1 MLPINYCYHQS
12 VLLKESIQLLNI
24 NPQGLYIDATFG
36 TGGHAQLILSKLSHR
51 GRLLGFDRDLL
62 AIKFGQSLAQK
73 DNRFTIVH
81 DSFSKIKEYIK
92 NKKYMNLVNGI
103 LLDLGISTLQINDI
117 SRGFSF
123 MKNGFLDMRMDI
135 NTGKSAAYWLSVA
148 SQTEIC
154 WVLQNFGEE
163 KFAKRIAKV
172 IVEYRKKEPILN
184 SYVLSQ
190 LISSVIPHRGFYK
203 HPATRS
209 FLAIRIYINNE
220 LEELK
225 KILQDSLEIL
235 SLYGRLVVISF
246 NSLED
251 RLVKHFIRRHSCV
264 CIPSKIPLT
273 NIQIFNE
280 YKCQCQ
286 LRNIRRILPSNMEVK
301 DNIRARSAVLRC
313 AEKFCIF

>member
-12 VLLKESIQLLNI
+12 VLLNEAIQLLNI
-24 NPQGLYIDATFG
+24 NPKGLYIDATFG
-36 TGGHAQLILSKLSHR
+36 TGGHSKVILSKLSHR

-62 AIKFGQSLAQK
+62 AVKFGQSIAKK
-73 DNRFTIVH
+73 DSRFTIVH
-81 DSFSKIKEYIK
+81 NSFSKIKEYVKSK
-92 NKKYMNLVNGI
+92 NCINLVNGI
-103 LLDLGISTLQINDI
+103 LLDLGISTLQINDV

-123 MKNGFLDMRMDI
+123 MKDGFLDMRMDV
-135 NTGKSAAYWLSVA
+135 NTGKSAAAWLSVA

-154 WVLQNFGEE
+154 WVLRNFGEE
-163 KFAKRIAKV
+163 KFSNKIAKV

-184 SYVLSQ
+184 SYILSQ
-190 LISSVIPHRGFYK
+190 LISKVVPRRSFYK

-220 LEELK
+220 LEELR

-251 RLVKHFIRRHSCV
+251 RLVKHFIRKYSCV
-264 CIPSKIPLT
+264 FIPSKIPLT

-280 YKCQCQ
+280 YKYKCQ
-286 LRNIRRILPSNMEVK
+286 LRNIIRILPSTVEIK
-301 DNIRARSAVLRC
+301 ENIRSRSAVLRC
-313 AEKFCIF
+313 AEKFCIL